1 MHSSPQCALLFW
13 AIGFGFCSGLLAEE
27 KGVHAS
33 AIVDEDGDEAILME
47 SEWISMS
54 LLPWRQA
61 LINRFVFRPTG
72 NDIVAP
78 TNPKHRMGG
87 GGGILMDCFWE
98 QDWRFQELAY
108 KQYRYKVTKN
118 GPDEAQVVFETDIV
132 GWLGADKSG
141 VISDLLSNLTL
152 RRTVT
157 LRSGQP
163 FVRLDFEFVNN
174 DRWAKR
180 PSFWIHNSA
189 KIAPG
194 GGKDT
199 AVRPSDEGLAAIG
212 GDQESYA
219 GPQGVQFIN
228 NFTHGWTAQI
238 CKERREG
245 LVYLMDYDYVDQL
258 YNCWPDHNADGT
270 LEWWY
275 DSILAFR
282 DKPWK
287 GRAYILP
294 VIGLSRIDHANPHFI
309 CALNPRREDGK
320 LIVEYSLTSSYESV
334 SQVTLRTEVESNLER
349 EKRDLVKA
357 PAVSFEG
364 LAIQPAR
371 QRFEIDIAEDDP
383 LLINVKAFV
392 ELPDGGLKT
401 YEFRHFYVGN
411 YKLKGNLK
419 GVGAGP
425 LVTLPRPVKNPAVP
439 TVPPGLAINRKDF
452 NVFGLH
458 GVGTYRLGIS
468 EAIATISGAN
478 YTVGYCVGNDA
489 PQNGLTE
496 FPYDYDRLFDQRVM
510 VVSNLQDK
518 EFRRIGASI
527 LQPWLEAGGG
537 LVVLGGQFAFTFEH
551 REHPINRFYPLALVP
566 YGLKRGACQLQQ
578 PEVPDHPIFRGID
591 LGNLP
596 WLHYVHQN
604 PLKPDSHAKVLMKVG
619 EQPFVIEQR
628 EGEQVTM
635 VVTINPFGREDLFD
649 GKQHVRHWDQWPKL
663 FSNIVRYAGGELK

>member
-1 MHSSPQCALLFW
+1 MFSSRAFAMFLCIVFFGLCGALR
-13 AIGFGFCSGLLAEE
+13 AEE

-33 AIVDEDGDEAILME
+33 TIVDEDGDEAILME

-87 GGGILMDCFWE
+87 GGGILMDCLWE

-108 KQYRYKVTKN
+108 KQYKYQVTKN
-118 GPDEAQVVFETDIV
+118 GPDEAQVVFETDIE

-141 VISDLLSNLTL
+141 VISSLLSNLTL

-163 FVRLDFEFVNN
+163 FFRLDFEFINN

-180 PSFWIHNSA
+180 PSFWIHNSS
-189 KIAPG
+189 KISPG
-194 GGKDT
+194 DGMDT
-199 AVRPSDEGLAAIG
+199 AIRPSAEGLAAIG

-219 GPQGVQFIN
+219 GPQGVQFISN
-228 NFTHGWTAQI
+228 YTHGWTAQLSR
-238 CKERREG
+238 ERREG

-258 YNCWPDHNADGT
+258 YNCWPNHGADGT
-270 LEWWY
+270 SEWWY
-275 DSILAFR
+275 DSILALR

-294 VIGLSRIDHANPHFI
+294 VIGLMRIDHANPHFI
-309 CALNPRREDGK
+309 CAIDPRREDGR
-320 LIVEYSLTSSYESV
+320 LIVEYSLTSSYESAA
-334 SQVTLRTEVESNLER
+334 QVTLQTEVHSNLEQ
-349 EKRDLVKA
+349 EKGDMVKA
-357 PAVSFEG
+357 PSVSFEG

-371 QRFEIDIAEDDP
+371 QRFEVDLAADDP
-383 LLINVKAFV
+383 LLLKIKAFV
-392 ELPDGGLKT
+392 ELPDGGVRT
-401 YEFRHFYVGN
+401 YAFERFYVGN

-419 GVGAGP
+419 AVGAGP
-425 LVTLPRPVKNPAVP
+425 LVTLPQPVKTPS
-439 TVPPGLAINRKDF
+439 VPPVPVGLAINRKDF
-452 NVFGLH
+452 NAFGIH
-458 GVGTYRLGIS
+458 GLGTYRLGVS
-468 EAIATISGAN
+468 EAMATIPGAN
-478 YTVGYCVGNDA
+478 YTIGYCVGNDS

-510 VVSNLQDK
+510 VFSNLQDK

-537 LVVLGGQFAFTFEH
+537 LVILGGQFAFTFEH
-551 REHPINRFYPLALVP
+551 REHPINRFYPLAMMENS
-566 YGLKRGACQLQQ
+566 LKRGACQLQK

-591 LGNLP
+591 LGKLP

-604 PLKPDSHAKVLMKVG
+604 EIKPDSQARVLMKVG
-619 EQPFVIEQR
+619 DRPFIIERR
-628 EGEQVTM
+628 EGEQITM
-635 VVTINPFGREDLFD
+635 VVTINPFGRADAFD
-649 GKQHVRHWDQWPKL
+649 GRQHVRHWDQWPKL
-663 FSNIVRYAGGELK
+663 FANIVRYAGGDVK